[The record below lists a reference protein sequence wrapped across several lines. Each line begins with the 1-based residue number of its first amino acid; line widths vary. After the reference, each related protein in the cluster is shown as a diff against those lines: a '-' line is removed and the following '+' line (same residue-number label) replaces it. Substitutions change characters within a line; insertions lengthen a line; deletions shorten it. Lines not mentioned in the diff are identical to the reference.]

1 MEKKAK
7 TDCCYLPFELIT
19 EILSW
24 LPAKSLL
31 RSACVSSS
39 WYMLT
44 KDPKFM
50 KLHRSRS
57 LKANL
62 ETHFLFECWKSKVYS
77 FRATSQHPYY
87 HASEL
92 AYPKDII
99 KPRTMGGV
107 LGSCNGLVCFHSI
120 TLQPF
125 YKSAYNNNLGLF
137 LYNPATRATRLIP
150 PLNSPMN
157 NLLNHEVAFGYD
169 SVSDDY
175 KVLAICMERNDRNVE
190 KALLYSLK
198 TDAWVNI
205 PSPPWQLNQFC
216 MSPRPAILADNS
228 FHWMNPLLFTGI
240 RCFDLFTQRY
250 YQIPHPVK
258 REINYTN
265 CEDDSELTILEGQL
279 CIVTY
284 TLEIWVLNKKKKSWT
299 RIFHHLSGQLKHVD
313 FHHAKIYNL
322 GFRDERRSIILAIA
336 DRTRALQ
343 KVFICCDLQ
352 SKQAREIEATNLPD
366 GTERIISFHPWVDSL
381 VPLY

>member
-157 NLLNHEVAFGYD
+157 NLLKREVAFGYD

-228 FHWMNPLLFTGI
+228 FHWMNP
-240 RCFDLFTQRY
+240 C
-250 YQIPHPVK
+250 
-258 REINYTN
+258 
-265 CEDDSELTILEGQL
+265 C
-279 CIVTY
+279 
-284 TLEIWVLNKKKKSWT
+284 
-299 RIFHHLSGQLKHVD
+299 
-313 FHHAKIYNL
+313 
-322 GFRDERRSIILAIA
+322 
-336 DRTRALQ
+336 LQ
-343 KVFICCDLQ
+343 
-352 SKQAREIEATNLPD
+352 E
-366 GTERIISFHPWVDSL
+366 
-381 VPLY
+381 

>member
-1 MEKKAK
+1 MENKAK

-157 NLLNHEVAFGYD
+157 NLLKREVAFGYD

-205 PSPPWQLNQFC
+205 PSPPW
-216 MSPRPAILADNS
+216 
-228 FHWMNPLLFTGI
+228 
-240 RCFDLFTQRY
+240 Y

-284 TLEIWVLNKKKKSWT
+284 TLEIWVLNKKKISWT